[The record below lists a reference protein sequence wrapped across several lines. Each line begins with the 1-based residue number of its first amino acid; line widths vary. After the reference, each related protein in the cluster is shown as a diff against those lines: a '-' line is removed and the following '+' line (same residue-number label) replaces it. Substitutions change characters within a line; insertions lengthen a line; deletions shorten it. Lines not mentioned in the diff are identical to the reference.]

1 MLCVTSNTIFKS
13 SRIDVSIIPVSS
25 SLQKSI
31 IPLMLTITC
40 IALAAANQH
49 LDSVLAFDRVLID
62 QGEWWR
68 IITANFL
75 QLNWKHLVLNLAG
88 IIGIWFIFW
97 GEFTKRWELLFLL
110 VSVISTTVLLFF
122 LSPNVKHYVGLSGAL
137 HGIFMAFCIAS
148 IRQHSM
154 LSAIGI
160 IGISIKLLNEQFF
173 SSNSLIEQFVESSVI
188 IDSHLWGTFGGF
200 IAGGMYLLTSKTR
213 SDV

>member
-1 MLCVTSNTIFKS
+1 MP
-13 SRIDVSIIPVSS
+13 IIPTSS

-31 IPLMLTITC
+31 IPLMLAITC
-40 IALAAANQH
+40 LALAAANQH
-49 LDSVLAFDRVLID
+49 LDSVLAFDRTAIE

-75 QLNWKHLVLNLAG
+75 QLNWKHLALNLAG

-110 VSVISTTVLLFF
+110 ISVISTTALLFF

-137 HGIFMAFCIAS
+137 HGIFIAFCIAS
-148 IRQHSM
+148 IRQHST

-160 IGISIKLLNEQFF
+160 IGISIKLLNEQFL
-173 SSNSLIEQFVESSVI
+173 SSNSLIEQFIESSVI
-188 IDSHLWGTFGGF
+188 IDSHLWGAFGGF
-200 IAGGMYLLTSKTR
+200 IAGGIYLFTSINS
-213 SDV
+213 SDDH